1 MRGFPQIKLVRIR
14 KMDCLGL
21 VVQKVDFP
29 VPLSTHDAVY
39 RHAITIRAGLSNAGI
54 IYIGTGIDQLYPLKA
69 GETLTLYAVDLA
81 EILFKGDTLGDSL
94 VVIAGGE

>member
-21 VVQKVDFP
+21 VVQKANFP
-29 VPLSTHDAVY
+29 VPLSPHDTVC
-39 RHAITIRAGLSNAGI
+39 RHAITIRAGLSNAGTI
-54 IYIGTGIDQLYPLKA
+54 FVGSGIDQLYPLKA

-81 EILFKGDTLGDSL
+81 EILFKGDTVGDSL